1 MTKKFLNTRIIRR
14 VEKRFISLTI
24 SKRANEAQFSPIR
37 KFVPFLEEVKKRG
50 IKVFELHIGQPDLE
64 TPKEILNEI
73 HNFKGKILA
82 YTNSLGIPEVRLAWQ
97 KYYKDFNIDFD
108 ISEILITAGG
118 SEAILFALATI
129 CSPGEEIIVFEPFYT
144 NYNGYASLAGIKL
157 VPVKTL
163 AKTGFHLPEK
173 EEIEKKIS
181 QKTRG
186 ILICNPNNPTGTV
199 YKKEELKM
207 IAQIAK
213 ERNLFILSD
222 EVYREFVYD
231 GEKHYSMANFPEVQD
246 KVILLDSISKR
257 FSACGVRIG
266 CLASKNKKVIEGATK
281 FAQAR
286 LSVAIVEQLA
296 VIPLL
301 KNSKKYTR
309 KIAAE
314 YRKRRDTVFSALKKI
329 PDVFCL
335 KPKGA
340 FYITVKLPLRDSDDF
355 AKWLLTKF
363 SFQGKTVMVAPASGF
378 YATKGL
384 GKDEIRIAFI
394 LSSSKLKEAMEVFKI
409 GLEKYIKA

>member
-1 MTKKFLNTRIIRR
+1 MTKKILN
-14 VEKRFISLTI
+14 I
-24 SKRANEAQFSPIR
+24 SKRTQEAQFSPIR
-37 KFVPFLEEVKKRG
+37 KFVPFLEETKKRG

-64 TPKEILNEI
+64 TPKEILREI
-73 HNFKGKILA
+73 RNFKDKILP

-97 KYYKDFNIDFD
+97 KYYRDFNIDFD

-118 SEAILFALATI
+118 SEAILFAFATI

-163 AKTGFHLPEK
+163 AENGFHLPERK
-173 EEIEKKIS
+173 EIENKIGK
-181 QKTRG
+181 KTRG

-199 YKKEELKM
+199 YTKEELKM
-207 IAQIAK
+207 IAKIAK
-213 ERNLFILSD
+213 ARNLFILSD
-222 EVYREFVYD
+222 ETYREFVYD
-231 GEKHYSMANFPEVQD
+231 GEKHYSMMDFPEVRD
-246 KVILLDSISKR
+246 RVILLDSVSKK
-257 FSACGVRIG
+257 FNACGTRIG

-286 LSVAIVEQLA
+286 LSVAIVEQRA

-309 KIAAE
+309 KIAVE

-329 PDVFCL
+329 PDVFCS

-340 FYITVKLPLRDSDDF
+340 FYITVKLPIKDSDDF
-355 AKWLLTKF
+355 AKWLLMKF
-363 SFQGKTVMVAPASGF
+363 SFEGKTVMVAPASGF
-378 YATKGL
+378 YATRGL
-384 GKDEIRIAFI
+384 GRNEIRIAFV

-409 GLEKYIKA
+409 GLEKYIKLNGKSNPRRRKG

>member
-1 MTKKFLNTRIIRR
+1 MTKKILN
-14 VEKRFISLTI
+14 I
-24 SKRANEAQFSPIR
+24 SKRTQEAQFSPIR
-37 KFVPFLEEVKKRG
+37 KFVPFLEETKKRG

-64 TPKEILNEI
+64 TPKEILREI
-73 HNFKGKILA
+73 RNFKDKILP

-97 KYYKDFNIDFD
+97 KYYRDFNIDFD

-118 SEAILFALATI
+118 SEAILFAFATI

-163 AKTGFHLPEK
+163 AENGFHLPERK
-173 EEIEKKIS
+173 EIENKIGK
-181 QKTRG
+181 KTRG

-199 YKKEELKM
+199 YTKEELKM
-207 IAQIAK
+207 IAKIAK
-213 ERNLFILSD
+213 ARNLFILSD
-222 EVYREFVYD
+222 ETYREFVYD
-231 GEKHYSMANFPEVQD
+231 GEKHYSMMDFPEVRD
-246 KVILLDSISKR
+246 RVILLDSVSKK
-257 FSACGVRIG
+257 FNACGTRIG
-266 CLASKNKKVIEGATK
+266 CISSKNKKVIEGATK

-286 LSVAIVEQLA
+286 LSVAIVEQRA

-329 PDVFCL
+329 PDVFCS

-340 FYITVKLPLRDSDDF
+340 FYITVKLPIKDSDDF
-355 AKWLLTKF
+355 AKWLLMKF
-363 SFQGKTVMVAPASGF
+363 SFEGKTVMVAPASGF
-378 YATKGL
+378 YATRGL
-384 GKDEIRIAFI
+384 GQNEIRIAFV
-394 LSSSKLKEAMEVFKI
+394 LSSAKLKEAMEVFKI
-409 GLEKYIKA
+409 GLEKYIKLNGKSNPRRRKG

>member
-1 MTKKFLNTRIIRR
+1 MTKKFLN
-14 VEKRFISLTI
+14 I
-24 SKRANEAQFSPIR
+24 SKRTQEAQFSPIR
-37 KFVPFLEEVKKRG
+37 KFVPFLEETKKRG

-64 TPKEILNEI
+64 TPKEILREI
-73 HNFKGKILA
+73 RNFKDKILP

-118 SEAILFALATI
+118 SEAILFAFATI
-129 CSPGEEIIVFEPFYT
+129 GSPGEEIIVFEPFYT

-163 AKTGFHLPEK
+163 AENGFHLPERK
-173 EEIEKKIS
+173 EIENKIGK
-181 QKTRG
+181 KTRG

-199 YKKEELKM
+199 YTKEELKM
-207 IAQIAK
+207 IAKIAK
-213 ERNLFILSD
+213 ARNLFILSD
-222 EVYREFVYD
+222 ETYREFVYD
-231 GEKHYSMANFPEVQD
+231 GEKHYSMMDFPEVRD
-246 KVILLDSISKR
+246 RVILLDSVSKK
-257 FSACGVRIG
+257 FNACGTRIG
-266 CLASKNKKVIEGATK
+266 CISSKNKKVIEGATK

-286 LSVAIVEQLA
+286 LSVAIVEQRA

-329 PDVFCL
+329 PDVFCS

-340 FYITVKLPLRDSDDF
+340 FYITVKLPIKDSDDF
-355 AKWLLTKF
+355 AKWLLMKF
-363 SFQGKTVMVAPASGF
+363 SFEGKTVMVAPASGF
-378 YATKGL
+378 YATRGL
-384 GKDEIRIAFI
+384 GQNEIRIAFV

-409 GLEKYIKA
+409 GLEKYIKLNGKSNPRRRKG

>member
-1 MTKKFLNTRIIRR
+1 MTKKILN
-14 VEKRFISLTI
+14 I
-24 SKRANEAQFSPIR
+24 SKRTQEAQFSPIR
-37 KFVPFLEEVKKRG
+37 KFVPFLEETKKRG

-64 TPKEILNEI
+64 TPKEILREI
-73 HNFKGKILA
+73 RNFKDKILP

-118 SEAILFALATI
+118 SEAILFAFATI
-129 CSPGEEIIVFEPFYT
+129 GSPGEEIIVSEPFYT

-163 AKTGFHLPEK
+163 AENGFHLPERK
-173 EEIEKKIS
+173 EIENKIGK
-181 QKTRG
+181 KTRG

-199 YKKEELKM
+199 YTKEELKM
-207 IAQIAK
+207 IAKIAK
-213 ERNLFILSD
+213 ARNLFILSD
-222 EVYREFVYD
+222 ETYREFVYD
-231 GEKHYSMANFPEVQD
+231 GEKHYSMMDFPEVRD
-246 KVILLDSISKR
+246 RVILLDSVSKK
-257 FSACGVRIG
+257 FNACGTRIG

-286 LSVAIVEQLA
+286 LSVAIVEQRA

-329 PDVFCL
+329 PDVFCS

-340 FYITVKLPLRDSDDF
+340 FYITVKLPIKDSDDF
-355 AKWLLTKF
+355 AKWLLMKF
-363 SFQGKTVMVAPASGF
+363 SFEGKTVMVAPASGF
-378 YATKGL
+378 YATRGL
-384 GKDEIRIAFI
+384 GQNEIRIAFV
-394 LSSSKLKEAMEVFKI
+394 LSSAKLKEAMEVFKI
-409 GLEKYIKA
+409 GLEKYIKLNGKSNPRRRKG